1 MKWIGRMA
9 GCWRRASA
17 LASWRKRVS
26 MPGVQAI
33 SGCSTLQA
41 RRRSRSWSHSSY
53 TSANPPRP
61 TSRLTWYLGPSARAR
76 RSAVGTAVG
85 ADAGCGGAATRSLVM
100 TVGEGLPHAG
110 QNAEPV
116 GISARHAGHVI
127 CWVVTARKIRG
138 RGAACNGEAPC
149 TGAACRARTYS
160 PGAHPPRRTRS
171 RPHVRRPGRC
181 GVAVPGATRSEE
193 HTSELQS
200 RSDLVCRLLLE
211 KKKNQTQLHLR
222 SRLRARYRA

>member
-85 ADAGCGGAATRSLVM
+85 ADAGCGAAATRSLVM

-127 CWVVTARKIRG
+127 CWVVTARKIAV
-138 RGAACNGEAPC
+138 GAPRAMAKRRV
-149 TGAACRARTYS
+149 RARHAA
-160 PGAHPPRRTRS
+160 PVHILPVLILR
-171 RPHVRRPGRC
+171 
-181 GVAVPGATRSEE
+181 VALG
-193 HTSELQS
+193 
-200 RSDLVCRLLLE
+200 LVL
-211 KKKNQTQLHLR
+211 
-222 SRLRARYRA
+222 S